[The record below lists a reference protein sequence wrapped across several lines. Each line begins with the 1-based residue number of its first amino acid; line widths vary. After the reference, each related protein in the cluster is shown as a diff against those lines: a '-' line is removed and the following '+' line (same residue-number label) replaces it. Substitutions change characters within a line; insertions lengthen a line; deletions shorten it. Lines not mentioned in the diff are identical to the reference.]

1 MSLDRD
7 GRIAARNLARVLR
20 RKIESRV
27 EPAVVQGTVVGDDHG
42 TAFVHIDGSDIPYT
56 PVDKTIAVSNGDR
69 VTVRIDNHRAYIS
82 GNATAPPTDDT
93 TALRMQSRLDAVGG
107 RVEAIEG
114 DYVNATELTQTAD
127 AITAIAEQKVAIGDS
142 NITTMDTIAQLTP
155 AGLDIYSSQTSGKVH
170 IDSDSVDVI
179 KDDQNYTSHQADG
192 LHVVSGGSDVAQFGD
207 TVTIGRES
215 ELHTVME
222 SYATRYIDAEG
233 STVLRLDKDTY
244 MRRVKSIDGTEA
256 YTATGETLALSP
268 SRSWWVLD
276 SELLEVDSA
285 QLVLKARH
293 APMSADSS
301 VVESIEDWCD
311 AGMPGTLALRVPD
324 YIIRTFGT
332 GTALPVASIL
342 LDFSGFSEQV
352 KFMSSV
358 TPNCVYIEDP
368 YIRITGRSYSDFLQ
382 EVYTDLFWVNPYHYS
397 NTGYVLDDSRS
408 SFAASR
414 AYMAHADSDGKVI
427 SDTYVK
433 WSNVEGYV
441 REDDNALVTNAGVY
455 RALQGKQDALNFDTT
470 PTSGSNNPVTSGGV
484 YTALASKAEAVGI
497 PFGRVDST
505 STATAFTATVPG
517 ITELRDGVSVML
529 ENGVVT
535 SAAGFTI
542 DVNGLGAKPVYSNM
556 SASQETTIF
565 NAAYTMLFVYD
576 SQLDVDGGWICYRGY
591 DSNTNTIGYQLRTN
605 SANMPAVQT
614 GYRYRLW
621 LTDAD
626 GKGWVPINTSTYTNA
641 TTARALNTRP
651 IDPFGRIVYCSH
663 NATKSA
669 GSGLGAT
676 YQWDQYTLTIGYSY
690 VITLTAGDPVYLK
703 CAPQPDGSAVMES
716 IVQALPS
723 TDDGKIYIFL
733 GTAYSTTAIELMPVH
748 PVYWN
753 DGTGVRVWTAVER
766 LGEAEINELFAAAI

>member
-1 MSLDRD
+1 MERKTRAAIRSIGRSLSL
-7 GRIAARNLARVLR
+7 AARPSTQPTDSGA
-20 RKIESRV
+20 
-27 EPAVVQGTVVGDDHG
+27 TVTNVDGG
-42 TAFVHIDGSDIPYT
+42 TAWVLLDGASEPT
-56 PVDKTIAVSNGDR
+56 PVSMTIDCKPGDR
-69 VTVRIDNHRAYIS
+69 VRVRVSSSGAHVT

-93 TALRMQSRLDAVGG
+93 TALRVQSRLDAVGG

-127 AITAIAEQKVAIGDS
+127 TITAIAEQKVAIGDS

-222 SYATRYIDAEG
+222 SDATRYIDAEG

-244 MRRVKSIDGTEA
+244 MRRVRSIDGTEA

-268 SRSWWVLD
+268 SRSWWELD

-285 QLVLKARH
+285 ELVLTGSN
-293 APMSADSS
+293 APTSADSS

-455 RALQGKQDALNFDTT
+455 RALQGKQDALTA
-470 PTSGSNNPVTSGGV
+470 GSNITISGTTISATGATDYLELSNKPSIESVELSGDKTFPQLGIFIDADADPVGGAPASDDYALTTTEITS
-484 YTALASKAEAVGI
+484 LW
-497 PFGRVDST
+497 
-505 STATAFTATVPG
+505 
-517 ITELRDGVSVML
+517 
-529 ENGVVT
+529 N
-535 SAAGFTI
+535 AAG
-542 DVNGLGAKPVYSNM
+542 
-556 SASQETTIF
+556 
-565 NAAYTMLFVYD
+565 
-576 SQLDVDGGWICYRGY
+576 
-591 DSNTNTIGYQLRTN
+591 
-605 SANMPAVQT
+605 
-614 GYRYRLW
+614 
-621 LTDAD
+621 
-626 GKGWVPINTSTYTNA
+626 
-641 TTARALNTRP
+641 
-651 IDPFGRIVYCSH
+651 
-663 NATKSA
+663 
-669 GSGLGAT
+669 
-676 YQWDQYTLTIGYSY
+676 
-690 VITLTAGDPVYLK
+690 
-703 CAPQPDGSAVMES
+703 
-716 IVQALPS
+716 
-723 TDDGKIYIFL
+723 
-733 GTAYSTTAIELMPVH
+733 
-748 PVYWN
+748 
-753 DGTGVRVWTAVER
+753 
-766 LGEAEINELFAAAI
+766 